1 MNRLL
6 IVLAIAI
13 GLIACQPEGRIYV
26 EHQELSSKVS
36 WSKEDVREF
45 KVPIIDN
52 SIAYDMSLAFRYVNG
67 FPYQVLKVKVTEISP
82 SGKEMIKS
90 YDLKVREENGE
101 YIGEPGLDI
110 WDSDHLI
117 EPNKKYEET
126 GTYTYVLEHNMPDD
140 PLSFAMEIGVIL
152 DKAK

>member
-13 GLIACQPEGRIYV
+13 GLTACQPEGRIYV

-52 SIAYDMSLAFRYVNG
+52 SIEYDMSLAFRYVNG

-82 SGKEMIKS
+82 SGEEMIKS

-117 EPNKKYEET
+117 EPNKKYEEK

>member
-13 GLIACQPEGRIYV
+13 GLTACQPEGRIYV

-52 SIAYDMSLAFRYVNG
+52 SIEYDMSLAFRYVNG

-82 SGKEMIKS
+82 SGEEMIKE
-90 YDLKVREENGE
+90 YDLKVREDNGE